1 MLAPTAVYAQAT
13 WQATSPPLV
22 TAENEPWF
30 RAGDPII
37 WSGAYYYPAGTPR
50 FFSPSE
56 MVRSGS
62 FRGVPLYT
70 DATLDPYS
78 IVYVPIAGGMMQPYQ
93 RRRDGALAGTT
104 GSTTPAFPPTA
115 ATELPRTPPAAGVAE
130 MEGLRQAPAAPAY
143 APAYEVP
150 IGAEAP
156 ARGESSVAT
165 TGRTVPLIPRG
176 PVVTAEH
183 RKRIIGY
190 IDAGVAQGA
199 ALVVDGRGLVI
210 KGHERGFFVGP
221 TLFDRV
227 SPAMTIYQDEIFGPV
242 LVVVRAASLEEAIS
256 IVNANPYGNGTA
268 IFTRSGAAAR
278 IFEHEIQVGMVG
290 INVPIPVP
298 MAFYSFGGWKS
309 SLFGDLHVHGAEG
322 IKFYTRTKA
331 VTRRW
336 TEDAIVGAFH
346 MPTLG

>member
-1 MLAPTAVYAQAT
+1 LISIAPEAIVLTTARQAVLAAALVLAPTAVYAQAT

-130 MEGLRQAPAAPAY
+130 MEGLRQALSAPAY

-165 TGRTVPLIPRG
+165 TGRTVPLVPRG
-176 PVVTAEH
+176 PVVTAEQPQGVNGVWVTYDGQRWFAGGQPMALSEAH
-183 RKRIIGY
+183 FTQIGTYHGFPVYRRDGDASRIY
-190 IDAGVAQGA
+190 IPAAGG
-199 ALVVDGRGLVI
+199 LVVP
-210 KGHERGFFVGP
+210 F
-221 TLFDRV
+221 
-227 SPAMTIYQDEIFGPV
+227 S
-242 LVVVRAASLEEAIS
+242 
-256 IVNANPYGNGTA
+256 
-268 IFTRSGAAAR
+268 
-278 IFEHEIQVGMVG
+278 
-290 INVPIPVP
+290 
-298 MAFYSFGGWKS
+298 
-309 SLFGDLHVHGAEG
+309 
-322 IKFYTRTKA
+322 TK
-331 VTRRW
+331 R
-336 TEDAIVGAFH
+336 
-346 MPTLG
+346 